1 MRDVTLVGLLMLV
14 YCSISFVLVYQTLSA
29 WL

>member
-1 MRDVTLVGLLMLV
+1 MREVTLVGLLMFG
-14 YCSISFVLVYQTLSA
+14 YCGIAFVLVYQTLSA